1 MNYGTRIWVKFLNWF
16 HCVNS
21 LFPFPL
27 LFQVYRMFSVWY
39 GHYPYQVAE
48 YDECPMSGSWD
59 TPQPLSIMWRPWFS
73 EDMDLFHFFQVDVL
87 THFVLIEIMV
97 AGWGVMESPY
107 LKKQRDSCGHWRDKV
122 LEETP
127 DMWGS
132 LSWSLCLKKGPS
144 WLHWKRAT
152 VRGCVQ
158 PLSDPKQT
166 DFHGIG
172 QVRKM
177 RKGRPEVSY
186 YYYKNHYMS
195 RNWVLYE

>member
-1 MNYGTRIWVKFLNWF
+1 MMVKYRKNSGVKKRNNTRAVNDGTRIWVKFLNWF

-21 LFPFPL
+21 LFLFPL
-27 LFQVYRMFSVWY
+27 PFQVYRMFSVWY

-59 TPQPLSIMWRPWFS
+59 APRPLSIMWRPWFS

-97 AGWGVMESPY
+97 VGWGVMESPY

-127 DMWGS
+127 DTWGS

-144 WLHWKRAT
+144 CLIASEESHCERLCAASFW
-152 VRGCVQ
+152 
-158 PLSDPKQT
+158 P
-166 DFHGIG
+166 
-172 QVRKM
+172 
-177 RKGRPEVSY
+177 
-186 YYYKNHYMS
+186 
-195 RNWVLYE
+195 